1 MPFDIAHD
9 VDPRIVDI
17 AQDPYEILRYTG
29 VDDGTA
35 SFFHAVGYLL
45 TEYGLFQGD
54 APTLRRLTVTAI
66 LALFNGSTRELIRKE
81 VYRNPGCEVLPYLDA
96 LAAGELPGD
105 RVCVWAIEHHF
116 GVRIELGV
124 MTPTDL
130 LPLRNEHF
138 CPVECDTMYVALRG
152 DRLFLP
158 MNHPELPALI
168 ADNYCL
174 TCGVGVP
181 DPRESICDDCVRR
194 ARFCVSCGLVYVATG
209 SVCQHC
215 TAKLTTSLREDAER
229 LRAQELESV
238 FLPCGLERA
247 PVRPKPLPEVDPG
260 PRPKLKV
267 YLSNAPFDDFRSGDG
282 TYINAI
288 VNWLNAVG
296 PFDHRGLVYDVLGTR
311 LCDAGLAAKIPDEE
325 RGVQRLEIPYIRDWP
340 TLKSETEKMT
350 MVHWQKHYE
359 PARELLFKAL
369 LIERSKDTHPRSVHI
384 FHAQVRYPDSGALF
398 NREFLDA
405 LARRGFHVV
414 VTCHEM
420 KFNLLN
426 AENMQRNVVQMND
439 FVACADRT
447 IFLNEHDLMC
457 GVKLVDAGSLQAYYR
472 RRSATRRQLAGPAE
486 SQLKATTMLG
496 KLELGGPSDVHPSGC
511 CVDAIVVPPK
521 RKASFFHIPGIA
533 TVKGVAFDVEAILAR
548 PPNVLVFGLIKQVDA
563 MEQTAAVARAIL
575 SNPAMGPAVVYVVG
589 KVFKDF
595 KHNAIATL
603 VGEMCRL
610 SGSATTKLCKTLDT
624 LGEKIDND
632 RTFYAAMER
641 EIEGHV
647 TACKEAWVKFV
658 TARCELVEQLWA
670 TLYAVTTCDLDPLRG
685 DEIHDLLAEAQG
697 ALEDRSA
704 ELRDVPYGRSD
715 AVLADFCQ
723 RLQPL
728 LAELSKIIEP
738 LDRPTYEKRDL
749 VNTSANG
756 FQVKLGELRK
766 AIVGARKEVTQ
777 LLSQQKKWPGALL
790 PIRIVFDAPPDEF
803 QRIAAQCKY
812 AFKVDQKSMADNA
825 SSIISLMS
833 NGCITFTE
841 SRFDTPDEFQK
852 DNGGALSPVIM
863 PAQKY
868 GVCEGLFV
876 VTEIRRREGER
887 GAESNRR
894 TLKNMQTLLTK
905 RYGLEAVAGK
915 HLHVYKTFLL

>member
-9 VDPRIVDI
+9 DAPRIVDI
-17 AQDPYEILRYTG
+17 EEDPYEILRYTG

-45 TEYGLFQGD
+45 TEYGRFQGD

-66 LALFNGSTRELIRKE
+66 LALFNGPARELIRKE

-116 GVRIELGV
+116 GVRIQLRV
-124 MTPTDL
+124 MTPTAL
-130 LPLRNEHF
+130 LPLKNDHF
-138 CPVECDTMYVALRG
+138 CPAECDTMYVALRG

-158 MNHPELPALI
+158 MNHPELPALL

-181 DPRESICDDCVRR
+181 NPRESICDDCVRR

-229 LRAQELESV
+229 LQARELESV
-238 FLPCGLERA
+238 YLPCGMERA

-288 VNWLNAVG
+288 VNWLNAVR

-311 LCDAGLAAKIPDEE
+311 LCDAGLAARIPAEE
-325 RGVQRLEIPYIRDWP
+325 RGVQRLEIPYIKGWP

-350 MVHWQKHYE
+350 MAHWQKFYE
-359 PARELLFKAL
+359 PARQLLFEAL
-369 LIERSKDTHPRSVHI
+369 VIERGKDSHPKSVHI

-457 GVKLVDAGSLQAYYR
+457 GVKLCDAGSLQAYYR
-472 RRSATRRQLAGPAE
+472 GRSATRRQLAGSVD
-486 SQLKATTMLG
+486 SQRKATTMLG
-496 KLELGGPSDVHPSGC
+496 KLETGGASDVHPTGR
-511 CVDAIVVPPK
+511 CVDAIAVPPK

-533 TVKGVAFDVEAILAR
+533 TVKGVEFNVEAILAR

-563 MEQTAAVARAIL
+563 MEQTAEVARAIL

-610 SGSATTKLCKTLDT
+610 SNSATKSLCSKLDVY
-624 LGEKIDND
+624 GEKTSND
-632 RTFYAAMER
+632 RDFYAAMER
-641 EIEGHV
+641 EIH
-647 TACKEAWVKFV
+647 TC
-658 TARCELVEQLWA
+658 
-670 TLYAVTTCDLDPLRG
+670 VTTCDGAWREFVTAKCKFIEVLLARLDEVATCDIDLLRG
-685 DEIHDLLAEAQG
+685 DELHGQIAAAQG
-697 ALEDRSA
+697 ALEGHFQ
-704 ELRDVPYGRSD
+704 ELVRVPYGRSD
-715 AVLADFCQ
+715 MVLEAFCQ
-723 RLQPL
+723 RLQAL
-728 LAELSKIIEP
+728 LPELSAIVEP
-738 LDRPTYEKRDL
+738 LDKSTYEKRDL
-749 VNTSANG
+749 VNRANG
-756 FQVKLGELRK
+756 FQLKLVALK
-766 AIVGARKEVTQ
+766 QAITGARKELTP
-777 LLSQQKKWPGALL
+777 LLGQRKKWPGARL
-790 PIRIVFDAPPDEF
+790 PIQIVFDAPPDEF
-803 QRIAAQCKY
+803 QRIAALCKY

-868 GVCEGLFV
+868 GVCEGSFV
-876 VTEIRRREGER
+876 VAEIRRREGEH

-905 RYGLEAVAGK
+905 RYGLDAVAGK
-915 HLHVYKTFLL
+915 HLYVYKTFLP